1 MICRPAI
8 AACRRAAGSPGTLF
22 ALNAC
27 KGFARE
33 KTMLLFLAL
42 TAAAPAA
49 AQDFQ
54 STQLLDTIVG
64 QFTGKTIGEPG
75 GARAPVDAR
84 LKLDACAAPQLAW
97 RSDAQD
103 AVVIKCMTPEWRI
116 FVPVNMIAQP
126 KPAAAPRIAAAAP
139 APVKAEPVIRRGDAV
154 TLEAGAQGFSITRE
168 GTAMNDAAPGA
179 RLMVKVAEKVSPIQA
194 VAVEQGRAR
203 LPGWG
208 E

>member
-1 MICRPAI
+1 
-8 AACRRAAGSPGTLF
+8 
-22 ALNAC
+22 
-27 KGFARE
+27 
-33 KTMLLFLAL
+33 MLLFLAL

-49 AQDFQ
+49 GQDFQ

-64 QFTGKTIGEPG
+64 QFTGKQIGEPG

-84 LKLDACAAPQLAW
+84 LKLAPCAAPQLSW
-97 RSDAQD
+97 RSELQD

-126 KPAAAPRIAAAAP
+126 KPAAAAPRAAAPAAP
-139 APVKAEPVIRRGDAV
+139 APVKAEPVIRRGDTV
-154 TLEAGAQGFSITRE
+154 TLEAGAAGFSITRE

-179 RLMVKVAEKVSPIQA
+179 RLMVKVDEKTKPVQA